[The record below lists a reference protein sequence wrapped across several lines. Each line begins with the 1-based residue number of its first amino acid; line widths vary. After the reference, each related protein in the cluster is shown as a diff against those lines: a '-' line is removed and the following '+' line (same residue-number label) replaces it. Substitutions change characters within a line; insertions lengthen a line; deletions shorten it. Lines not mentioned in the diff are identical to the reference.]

1 MSTGQAA
8 KRTARSG
15 KSGMSLAANLQF
27 RGDRG
32 SAPGQRQSCQRLA
45 MAFMINYG
53 IIFPILIMNEHF
65 IRTNR
70 SRSAQKV

>member
-1 MSTGQAA
+1 MSTGQPAN
-8 KRTARSG
+8 RTARSG
-15 KSGMSLAANLQF
+15 KSGISLAANLQL

-45 MAFMINYG
+45 MVFMINYG
-53 IIFPILIMNEHF
+53 IIFPRLIMNEHF

-70 SRSAQKV
+70 SRSAQED